1 MGKII
6 VSKIHDVII
15 TDLKIIRDERGAVL
29 HMLRSDDPVF
39 HEFGE
44 IYFSKILPGVIK
56 GWKLHKKMT
65 LNLAVPVGKL
75 KLVLYD
81 DRAGSKPKGVIEEII
96 LSEENYKLV
105 TVPPL
110 IWSGFTAIGSEA
122 AFLANC
128 ASMPHDQSE
137 AEKLDPF
144 SNKIPYNWKIN
155 YGK

>member
-1 MGKII
+1 MAEVTVG
-6 VSKIHDVII
+6 KIHDVII
-15 TDLKIIRDERGAVL
+15 TDLKVISDERGAVL

-39 HEFGE
+39 RKFGE
-44 IYFSKILPGVIK
+44 IYFSKVLPGAIK
-56 GWKLHKKMT
+56 AWKQHKKMT

-81 DRAGSKPKGVIEEII
+81 DRAGSKTKGVIEEII

-110 IWSGFTAIGSEA
+110 IWSGFTALGGETA
-122 AFLANC
+122 LLANC
-128 ASMPHDQSE
+128 ATMVHDPSE
-137 AEKLDPF
+137 GERLDPF
-144 SNKIPYNWKIN
+144 SDKIPYQWKTN